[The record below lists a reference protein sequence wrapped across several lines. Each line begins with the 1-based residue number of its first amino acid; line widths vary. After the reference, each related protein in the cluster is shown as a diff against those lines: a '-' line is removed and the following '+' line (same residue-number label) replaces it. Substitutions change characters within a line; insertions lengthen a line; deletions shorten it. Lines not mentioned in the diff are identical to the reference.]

1 MRFAHF
7 ADIHLGFQ
15 KTGPLQDLERDVFGR
30 AMDECI
36 SRDVDFVLICGD
48 LFHVNIPEMR
58 VQKLAMKKFRDIH
71 EAGIPVYAVY
81 GSHDFSPVSNSAI
94 DLLESAGYLTK
105 ATKASYREDDDLI
118 HLDFLEDEKTGAKL
132 AGLSGLKAGRDAEYY
147 QMLDRQPLES
157 EPGFKI
163 FLFHGAISEMMGG
176 IRDDNNMPVSYLP
189 AGFHYHAG
197 GHLHTFRRDAFPG
210 YANVVYPGT
219 LFAGYHSDM
228 ETSARGER
236 RGFAMVDFDGKGV
249 NSVDM
254 VAVPGCEYELAE
266 IDAEGKPAGVVS
278 SDLDR
283 IMDEMNPSGKVVILK
298 MAGEMS
304 SGRTTDIDLAGAR
317 KRMGERGA
325 LETLIERNGLTSK
338 EYQIRGESA
347 GTRDEIE
354 LRTFQGN
361 IGQVRIKRPS
371 LTGAGGVQLAGSL
384 LSVLRQPRP
393 ENEKTKDYEH
403 RIKSEA
409 SARMELDG

>member
-1 MRFAHF
+1 MFAHF

-15 KTGPLQDLERDVFGR
+15 KTGPLQALEMDVFER
-30 AMDECI
+30 AMDECV

-58 VQKLAMKKFRDIH
+58 VQKLAMKKFRDMH

-81 GSHDFSPVSNSAI
+81 GSHDFSPVNNSAI
-94 DLLESAGYLTK
+94 DLLESAGYLIK
-105 ATKASYREDDDLI
+105 ATNASYRDDLI

-132 AGLSGLKAGRDAEYY
+132 AGLSGLKAGRDAEHY
-147 QMLDRQPLES
+147 QMLDRPSLES
-157 EPGFKI
+157 ELGFKI
-163 FLFHGAISEMMGG
+163 FMFHGAISEMMGD
-176 IRDDNNMPVSYLP
+176 IRDDNNMPISYLP
-189 AGFHYHAG
+189 AGFHYYAG
-197 GHLHTFRRDAFPG
+197 GHLHTFRRDTFPG

-236 RGFAMVDFDGKGV
+236 RGFAIVDFDDDGV
-249 NSVDM
+249 NSVDL
-254 VAVPGCEYELAE
+254 ADISSCDYELAE
-266 IDAEGKPAGVVS
+266 IDAEGKPAESVS
-278 SDLDR
+278 LDLDR
-283 IMDEMNPSGKVVILK
+283 IMGGLNPSGKVVILK
-298 MAGEMS
+298 IAGEMS

-317 KRMGERGA
+317 KRVGEQGA
-325 LETLIERNGLTSK
+325 LEVLIDRNGLTSK
-338 EYQIRGESA
+338 EYKIRGESA

-354 LRTFQGN
+354 LRTFEGN
-361 IGQVRIKRPS
+361 IGQVRIKRPN
-371 LTGAGGVQLAGSL
+371 LTGVGGVRLAGSL

-409 SARMELDG
+409 SARMRLDE